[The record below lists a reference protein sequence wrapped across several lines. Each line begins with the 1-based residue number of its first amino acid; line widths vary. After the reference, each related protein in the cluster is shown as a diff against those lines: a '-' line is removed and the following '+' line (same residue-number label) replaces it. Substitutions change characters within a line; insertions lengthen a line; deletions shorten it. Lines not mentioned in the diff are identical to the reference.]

1 MGLYQDP
8 KVKPKVFHAIENSPN
23 QKEFK
28 RSYLQDIFEGQA
40 TINKS
45 LAKSVKQV
53 RHFMKTTR
61 ESQNNQMEEVIN
73 KLKQQEE
80 LDSQV
85 LHFIQQQEQITES
98 LLQRLEFLEKN
109 NVAILEKIE
118 ADGFL
123 TQAILKQQ
131 AVQDTI
137 LSKIADKLD
146 ENEAISNQ
154 LKKQDEVYDE
164 FASKLNLQE
173 VFHNTVMERL
183 DQQEGLIKKINGE
196 IDHLRSVIYE
206 RASHIVE
213 SLEANFQRITSP
225 IQRFFISKDEKEKE
239 KVKEKRANT

>member
-8 KVKPKVFHAIENSPN
+8 KVKPKVFHSIKNSSN
-23 QKEFK
+23 QKEFR
-28 RSYLQDIFEGQA
+28 RSYLQDIFDGQA

-53 RHFMKTTR
+53 RHFIKSTR
-61 ESQNNQMEEVIN
+61 ESQNNQMTEVIN
-73 KLKQQEE
+73 KLKQKEE

-85 LHFIQQQEQITES
+85 LHFIEQQEQITES
-98 LLQRLEFLEKN
+98 LLQRLELLEKN
-109 NVAILEKIE
+109 NGALLEKMK
-118 ADGFL
+118 ADGLL
-123 TQAILKQQ
+123 TQAILEQQ
-131 AVQDTI
+131 SVQDTI

-146 ENEAISNQ
+146 ENEAISEQ

-164 FASKLNLQE
+164 FSNKLNLQE

-213 SLEANFQRITSP
+213 SIENNFQRITSP
-225 IQRFFISKDEKEKE
+225 IQRFLVSKDDKE
-239 KVKEKRANT
+239 KVKETQNPQ

>member
-8 KVKPKVFHAIENSPN
+8 KVKPKVFHSIKNSSN
-23 QKEFK
+23 QKEFR
-28 RSYLQDIFEGQA
+28 RSYLQDIFDGQA
-40 TINKS
+40 NINSS
-45 LAKSVKQV
+45 LAKSIKQV
-53 RHFMKTTR
+53 RHFIKSTR
-61 ESQNNQMEEVIN
+61 ETQSNQMAEVIN

-85 LHFIQQQEQITES
+85 LHFIEQQEQITES
-98 LLQRLEFLEKN
+98 LMQRLELLEKN
-109 NVAILEKIE
+109 NGALLEKME
-118 ADGFL
+118 ADGLL

-131 AVQDTI
+131 SVQDTI

-146 ENEAISNQ
+146 ENVAISDQ

-164 FASKLNLQE
+164 FTNKLNLQE

-196 IDHLRSVIYE
+196 IDHLRSVVYE

-213 SLEANFQRITSP
+213 SMEKNFQRITSP
-225 IQRFFISKDEKEKE
+225 IQRFFVSKDDKEKA
-239 KVKEKRANT
+239 KETQNPQ